1 MIVHSLFSY
10 PVFEI
15 KTDIDIEKLK
25 PLIEKRKEIDVG
37 VEHSNSGGWHSENIC
52 KDESFFEFTE
62 RLSFIV
68 SESVRPI
75 LREDRV
81 LSLQNCWINVNGMG
95 HYNHSHVH
103 PMSVLSGV
111 FYVDAEK
118 SSPLVFENINY
129 YSQFYLIDCL
139 DEKFKND
146 FGVLL
151 EASYNPINGTIL
163 LFPSTLHHHVEQN
176 MSVKNRIS
184 ISFNFN
190 IFQSHIS

>member
-15 KTDIDIEKLK
+15 KTDIDLEKLK
-25 PLIEKRKEIDVG
+25 PLIEKRREKDAG
-37 VEHSNSGGWHSENIC
+37 VEQSNSGGWHSGNIC
-52 KDESFFEFTE
+52 KDESFFEFTNN
-62 RLSFIV
+62 LSSIV
-68 SESVRPI
+68 SESLRTI
-75 LREDRV
+75 LKEDRV
-81 LSLQNCWINVNGMG
+81 LSLQNCWININGNG

-103 PMSVLSGV
+103 PMSVISGV

-118 SSPLVFENINY
+118 SSPIVFENVNY
-129 YSQFYLIDCL
+129 YSQFYLIECL
-139 DEKFKND
+139 NEKFKND

-151 EASYNPINGTIL
+151 DASYIPINGTIL

-190 IFQSHIS
+190 IFTST

>member
-15 KTDIDIEKLK
+15 ETDIDLEKLK
-25 PLIEKRKEIDVG
+25 PLIEKRRELDEG
-37 VEHSNSGGWHSENIC
+37 VKHSNSGGWHSGDIC
-52 KDESFFEFTE
+52 KDDSFFEFTNN
-62 RLSFIV
+62 LSSIA
-68 SESVRPI
+68 SESFRTI
-75 LREDRV
+75 LKEDRV
-81 LSLQNCWINVNGMG
+81 LSLQNCWININGNG
-95 HYNHSHVH
+95 HYNYSHVH

-111 FYVDAEK
+111 FYVDAEN
-118 SSPLVFENINY
+118 SSPLVFDNVNY

-151 EASYNPINGTIL
+151 DASYKPINGTML
-163 LFPSTLHHHVEQN
+163 LFPSSLHHHVEQN

-190 IFQSHIS
+190 IFTT